1 MKTSID
7 KLNEENVQI
16 LEKYLKRLE
25 KSNSEFR
32 DYNIQECKKAILYYK
47 GDKTQKFNPTLI
59 EDLIFD

>member
-7 KLNEENVQI
+7 KLNEENAQI

-25 KSNSEFR
+25 KRNGKFIKN
-32 DYNIQECKKAILYYK
+32 DMQECRKAILYYK

>member
-1 MKTSID
+1 MKTCID
-7 KLNEENVQI
+7 KLNEERVQI

-25 KSNSEFR
+25 KR
-32 DYNIQECKKAILYYK
+32 DDKFTKYDIQECKKAILYYK

>member
-32 DYNIQECKKAILYYK
+32 DYNI
-47 GDKTQKFNPTLI
+47 
-59 EDLIFD
+59 